1 MKNFR
6 ILFFGDVVGPKSAE
20 RLSSSLWGLRKKYNA
35 DFVIVNGENCAS
47 GNGIDKGG
55 ADMLLSGGADTITTG
70 NHVFKRF
77 EADNLLEDEKRI
89 IRPANFPPQ
98 LAGAGFSLC
107 EASGLTVLT
116 INLLGIVNMEP
127 LSCPF
132 AAADKI
138 LSANAGNYDISIID
152 FHAEATSEKK
162 ALLYYLDGK
171 VTAIIGTHTH
181 VETADETVTENG
193 TAYITDVG
201 MCGSEES
208 VLGVKP
214 ECIIKKLTTHHPVKF
229 EIADGKIALH
239 GVLIEIDAESKK
251 AVSIERIKE

>member
-1 MKNFR
+1 
-6 ILFFGDVVGPKSAE
+6 
-20 RLSSSLWGLRKKYNA
+20 
-35 DFVIVNGENCAS
+35 
-47 GNGIDKGG
+47 
-55 ADMLLSGGADTITTG
+55 
-70 NHVFKRF
+70 
-77 EADNLLEDEKRI
+77 
-89 IRPANFPPQ
+89 
-98 LAGAGFSLC
+98 
-107 EASGLTVLT
+107 
-116 INLLGIVNMEP
+116 MEP

-138 LSANAGNYDISIID
+138 LSANTGNYDISIID

-181 VETADETVTENG
+181 VETADETVTKNG

-201 MCGSEES
+201 MCGPEES